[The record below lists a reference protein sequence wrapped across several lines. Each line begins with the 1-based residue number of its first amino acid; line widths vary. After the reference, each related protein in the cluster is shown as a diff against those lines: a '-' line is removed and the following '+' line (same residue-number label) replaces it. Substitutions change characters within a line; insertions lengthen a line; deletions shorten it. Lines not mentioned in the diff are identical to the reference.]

1 MEIALSTHEA
11 NGLTT
16 RDIEPA
22 RCIERV
28 AVHAATAQNSSY

>member
-1 MEIALSTHEA
+1 MEITLSKHEA

-22 RCIERV
+22 RCIERMP
-28 AVHAATAQNSSY
+28 AHAATARNSSH